1 MCASGYLP
9 KARQKRNASKYL
21 QNELL
26 VTLFVVCWN
35 QHRYGR
41 PGAFRRAGCRPHDIV
56 PLEHMVQNL
65 DSDEI
70 EIQKREANE
79 IHPYANLERLPE

>member
-26 VTLFVVCWN
+26 VTLFVVCWDN
-35 QHRYGR
+35 QSDRWNS
-41 PGAFRRAGCRPHDIV
+41 D
-56 PLEHMVQNL
+56 VQMT
-65 DSDEI
+65 S
-70 EIQKREANE
+70 
-79 IHPYANLERLPE
+79 PYQWLGELSR